1 MIDNTGGRRL
11 RAFGLGS
18 LVASVVAL
26 VLCATASATTS
37 RPRVLAVKF
46 ENDVNPVTQEYVN
59 DQIRRANRDHYDAV
73 AILLDTPGGLS
84 TSMQKIYKA
93 ELASKVPV
101 IVYVSPPGSRSA
113 SAGVWISQAAD
124 LLAMAPQTNI
134 GSSTPIDVGGGNIQS
149 DLRRKV
155 VNDAAAS
162 LRELARSH
170 GRNVAWADAAVR
182 HASNLGATEALRKNV
197 IDVMAP
203 TLPALLNKVDGTK
216 TVPKGLILHTKDAE
230 ITAVDMSLWQKILD
244 TLIDPNLIVL
254 FMSIGTLGL
263 IVELWNPGLIF
274 PGTVGAISLI
284 LGLFGLQVL
293 PISAAGLLLMLLAF
307 AFFAAEAFV
316 PTHGAITLAGA
327 VCFVLGAM
335 LLFEPAGATYEVSL
349 PAVIAIAATLAGLMA
364 FVAFKIVQV
373 RKAPV
378 VTGSSELLGQV
389 GVVREALAPIGIV
402 FVRGELWRARS
413 NGKPVEPGTTVK
425 VDRIDDDLVLEVEPI
440 EQPRPVHA

>member
-1 MIDNTGGRRL
+1 MKRL
-11 RAFGLGS
+11 LLRCFF
-18 LVASVVAL
+18 VATAAAL
-26 VLCATASATTS
+26 IVCATASATTS
-37 RPRVLAVKF
+37 RPRVLAAKF
-46 ENDVNPVTQEYVN
+46 ENDVNPVTQGYIN
-59 DQIRRANRDHYDAV
+59 DQIDRANREHFDAIV
-73 AILLDTPGGLS
+73 ILLDTPGGLS
-84 TSMQKIYKA
+84 TSMNKIVKA

-101 IVYVSPPGSRSA
+101 IVYVSPPGSRAA

-155 VNDAAAS
+155 INDAAAS
-162 LRELARSH
+162 LSELAKAH
-170 GRNVAWADAAVR
+170 DRNAAWAQRAVR
-182 HASNLGATEALRKNV
+182 QASNLGATEALEKNV

-203 TLPALLNKVDGTK
+203 TLPELLNKVDGTK
-216 TVPKGLILHTKDAE
+216 TVPKGIVLHTKDAE
-230 ITAVDMSLWQKILD
+230 ITNVDMSLWQKVLD

-307 AFFAAEAFV
+307 GFFAAEAFV

-327 VCFVLGAM
+327 ICFVIGAM
-335 LLFEPAGATYEVSL
+335 LLFEPAGNTYKVSL
-349 PAVIAIAATLAGLMA
+349 PAVIAMAAVIAGLMG
-364 FVAFKIVQV
+364 VAAIKIVQA
-373 RKAPV
+373 RRAPV
-378 VTGSSELLGQV
+378 VTGTSELVGQV
-389 GVVREALAPIGIV
+389 GVVRDALAPAGTV
-402 FVRGELWRARS
+402 FVRGELWKARAS
-413 NGKPVEPGTTVK
+413 NGPLERGSPVR
-425 VDRIDDDLVLEVEPI
+425 VDSIDDELVLEVEPA
-440 EQPRPVHA
+440 EQPVPVT

>member
-1 MIDNTGGRRL
+1 VKGLLL
-11 RAFGLGS
+11 RGFFA
-18 LVASVVAL
+18 AITAAL
-26 VLCATASATTS
+26 VFCATASATTS

-46 ENDVNPVTQEYVN
+46 ENDVNPVTQNYVN
-59 DQIRRANRDHYDAV
+59 DQISRANHDHYDAV
-73 AILLDTPGGLS
+73 VILLDTPGGLS
-84 TSMQKIYKA
+84 TSMNKIVKA

-101 IVYVSPPGSRSA
+101 IVYVSPNGARAA
-113 SAGVWISQAAD
+113 SAGVWIGQAAD
-124 LLAMAPQTNI
+124 ILAMAPVTNI
-134 GSSTPIDVGGGNIQS
+134 GSSTPINLGGTNIQS

-162 LRELARSH
+162 LVALAASH
-170 GRNVAWADAAVR
+170 HRNAAWAQAAVR
-182 HASNLGATEALRKNV
+182 QASNLGATEALQKNV

-216 TVPKGLILHTKDAE
+216 TVPKGIVLHTKDAE
-230 ITAVDMSLWQKILD
+230 ITNVDMSLWQKALD

-327 VCFVLGAM
+327 ICFVIGAM
-335 LLFEPAGATYEVSL
+335 LLFEPAGNTYEVSL
-349 PAVIAIAATLAGLMA
+349 PVVLAIAAGLASLMGLA
-364 FVAFKIVQV
+364 AVKIVQS
-373 RKAPV
+373 RRAPV
-378 VTGSSELLGQV
+378 VTGTSELVGQV
-389 GVVREALAPIGIV
+389 GVVRDALAPAGTV
-402 FVRGELWRARS
+402 FVRGELWKARS
-413 NGKPVEPGTTVK
+413 SDGPLERGASV
-425 VDRIDDDLVLEVEPI
+425 RIDSIDEELVLEVEPT
-440 EQPRPVHA
+440 EQPLPAT

>member
-1 MIDNTGGRRL
+1 L
-11 RAFGLGS
+11 RCFF
-18 LVASVVAL
+18 VATAAAL

-37 RPRVLAVKF
+37 RPRVLAAKF
-46 ENDVNPVTQEYVN
+46 ENDVNPVTQGYIN
-59 DQIRRANRDHYDAV
+59 DQIARANGDHYDAIV
-73 AILLDTPGGLS
+73 ILLDTPGGLS
-84 TSMQKIYKA
+84 TSMNKIVKA

-101 IVYVSPPGSRSA
+101 IVYVSPPGSRAA

-155 VNDAAAS
+155 INDAAAS
-162 LRELARSH
+162 LSELAKAH
-170 GRNVAWADAAVR
+170 DRNAAWAQRAVR
-182 HASNLGATEALRKNV
+182 QASNLGATTALEKNV

-203 TLPALLNKVDGTK
+203 TLPELLNKVDGTK
-216 TVPKGLILHTKDAE
+216 TVPKGIVLHTKDAE
-230 ITAVDMSLWQKILD
+230 ITNVDMSLWQKVLD

-307 AFFAAEAFV
+307 GFFAAEAFV

-327 VCFVLGAM
+327 VCFVIGAM
-335 LLFEPAGATYEVSL
+335 LLFEPAGNTYQVSL
-349 PAVIAIAATLAGLMA
+349 PAVIAIAATIAGLLGFA
-364 FVAFKIVQV
+364 AIKIVQA
-373 RKAPV
+373 RRAPV
-378 VTGSSELLGQV
+378 VTGTSELVGQV
-389 GVVREALAPIGIV
+389 GVVRDALAPAGTV
-402 FVRGELWRARS
+402 FVRGELWKARS
-413 NGKPVEPGTTVK
+413 NDGPLERGAPVRVDSIDDELVLGVEPA
-425 VDRIDDDLVLEVEPI
+425 
-440 EQPRPVHA
+440 EQPVPVA

>member
-1 MIDNTGGRRL
+1 MRC
-11 RAFGLGS
+11 FF
-18 LVASVVAL
+18 VATAAAL
-26 VLCATASATTS
+26 VVCATASATTS
-37 RPRVLAVKF
+37 RPRVLAAKF
-46 ENDVNPVTQEYVN
+46 ENDVNPVTQGYIN
-59 DQIRRANRDHYDAV
+59 DQIARANHDHYDAIV
-73 AILLDTPGGLS
+73 ILLDTPGGLS
-84 TSMQKIYKA
+84 TSMNKIVKA

-101 IVYVSPPGSRSA
+101 IVYVSPPGSRAA

-155 VNDAAAS
+155 INDAAAS
-162 LRELARSH
+162 LSELAKAH
-170 GRNVAWADAAVR
+170 DRNAAWAQRAVR
-182 HASNLGATEALRKNV
+182 QASNLGATAALEKNV

-203 TLPALLNKVDGTK
+203 TLPELLNKVDGTK
-216 TVPKGLILHTKDAE
+216 TVPKGIVLHTKDAE
-230 ITAVDMSLWQKILD
+230 ITNVDMSLWQKVLD

-307 AFFAAEAFV
+307 GFFAAEAFV

-327 VCFVLGAM
+327 VCFVIGAM
-335 LLFEPAGATYEVSL
+335 LLFEPAGNTYKVSL
-349 PAVIAIAATLAGLMA
+349 PAVIAMAAAIAGLMGFA
-364 FVAFKIVQV
+364 AIKIVQA
-373 RKAPV
+373 RRAPV
-378 VTGSSELLGQV
+378 VTGTSELVGQV
-389 GVVREALAPIGIV
+389 GVVRDALAPAGTV
-402 FVRGELWRARS
+402 FVRGELWKARS
-413 NGKPVEPGTTVK
+413 NDGPLERGAPVRIDSIDDELVLGVEPA
-425 VDRIDDDLVLEVEPI
+425 
-440 EQPRPVHA
+440 EQPVPVT

>member
-1 MIDNTGGRRL
+1 MKTLLL
-11 RAFGLGS
+11 RCFF
-18 LVASVVAL
+18 VATVAAL
-26 VLCATASATTS
+26 VVCATASATTS
-37 RPRVLAVKF
+37 RPRVLAAKF
-46 ENDVNPVTQEYVN
+46 ENDVNPVTQGYIN
-59 DQIRRANRDHYDAV
+59 DQIARANHDHYDAIV
-73 AILLDTPGGLS
+73 ILLDTPGGLS
-84 TSMQKIYKA
+84 TSMNKIVKA

-101 IVYVSPPGSRSA
+101 IVYVSPPGSRAA

-155 VNDAAAS
+155 INDAAAS
-162 LRELARSH
+162 LSELAKAH
-170 GRNVAWADAAVR
+170 DRNAAWAQRAVR
-182 HASNLGATEALRKNV
+182 QASNLGSTAALEKNV

-203 TLPALLNKVDGTK
+203 TLPELLNKVDGTK
-216 TVPKGLILHTKDAE
+216 TVPKGIVLHTKDAE
-230 ITAVDMSLWQKILD
+230 ITNVDMSLWQKVLD

-307 AFFAAEAFV
+307 GFFAAEAFV

-327 VCFVLGAM
+327 VCFVIGAM
-335 LLFEPAGATYEVSL
+335 LLFEPAGNTYQVSL
-349 PAVIAIAATLAGLMA
+349 PAVIAMAAAIAGLMGFA
-364 FVAFKIVQV
+364 AIKIVQA
-373 RKAPV
+373 RRAPV
-378 VTGSSELLGQV
+378 VTGTSELVGQV
-389 GVVREALAPIGIV
+389 GVVRDALAPAGTV
-402 FVRGELWRARS
+402 FVRGELWKARS
-413 NGKPVEPGTTVK
+413 NDGPLERGAPVRVDSIDDELVLGVEPA
-425 VDRIDDDLVLEVEPI
+425 
-440 EQPRPVHA
+440 EQPVPVT

>member
-1 MIDNTGGRRL
+1 MKGLLL
-11 RAFGLGS
+11 RCFF
-18 LVASVVAL
+18 VATAAAL
-26 VLCATASATTS
+26 VVCATASATTS
-37 RPRVLAVKF
+37 RPRVLAAKF
-46 ENDVNPVTQEYVN
+46 ENDVNPVTQGYIN
-59 DQIRRANRDHYDAV
+59 DQIARANDDHYDAIV
-73 AILLDTPGGLS
+73 ILLDTPGGLS
-84 TSMQKIYKA
+84 TSMNKIVKA

-101 IVYVSPPGSRSA
+101 IVYVSPPGSRAA

-155 VNDAAAS
+155 INDAAAS
-162 LRELARSH
+162 LSELAKAH
-170 GRNVAWADAAVR
+170 DRNAAWAQRAVR
-182 HASNLGATEALRKNV
+182 QASNLGATAALEKNV

-203 TLPALLNKVDGTK
+203 TLPELLNQVDGTK
-216 TVPKGLILHTKDAE
+216 TVPKGIVLHTKDAE
-230 ITAVDMSLWQKILD
+230 ITNVDMSPWQKVLD

-327 VCFVLGAM
+327 VCFVIGAM
-335 LLFEPAGATYEVSL
+335 LLFEPAGNTYQVSL
-349 PAVIAIAATLAGLMA
+349 PAVIAIAATIAGLMGFA
-364 FVAFKIVQV
+364 AIKIVQA
-373 RKAPV
+373 RRAPV
-378 VTGSSELLGQV
+378 VTGTSELVGQV
-389 GVVREALAPIGIV
+389 GVVRDALAPAGTV
-402 FVRGELWRARS
+402 FVRGELWKARS
-413 NGKPVEPGTTVK
+413 NDGPLERGAPVRVDSIDDELVLGVEPA
-425 VDRIDDDLVLEVEPI
+425 
-440 EQPRPVHA
+440 EQPVPVT